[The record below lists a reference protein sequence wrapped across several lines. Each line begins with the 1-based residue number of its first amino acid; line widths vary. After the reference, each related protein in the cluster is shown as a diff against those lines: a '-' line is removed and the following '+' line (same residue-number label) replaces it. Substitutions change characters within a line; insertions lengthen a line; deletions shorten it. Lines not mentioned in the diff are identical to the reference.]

1 MYLINH
7 VSAETLTTEQM
18 IPLGLI
24 AFSRGIDPEIDKKT
38 YESHLVGTER
48 FWNNIHQARL

>member
-24 AFSRGIDPEIDKKT
+24 AFSRGIDPEIDKKKRMN
-38 YESHLVGTER
+38 L
-48 FWNNIHQARL
+48 I